1 MSKSAAKADVAK
13 KVRSLIKSV
22 KPLDREPLTALLPD
36 HGDAVVHELVYS
48 LLIWEATPS
57 QALNALKRLFD
68 GVVDYNELRIC
79 MADEIAALLGPRYP
93 LVDERAERLKA
104 ALHHVYNLEHEVTLA
119 RLNDVSKRDAKAYL
133 EGLEGVP
140 PFVVARVILVALGGH
155 AAPIDQRL
163 RDQLVAAKTVD
174 DSLDA
179 ATIASQLER
188 NVRANESLEF
198 FAKLEAWRDAAP
210 TPKHPRTAPAAPPL
224 PPVSLAP
231 PPAPKR
237 ETPPAAE
244 PAATTP
250 TKKSAA
256 KKSTAKSAK
265 KAATK
270 ASPAKASSKSAGR
283 AAGKST
289 SSKSS
294 ATRKSASRSAGKAS
308 TQKSAAKSVAKAAT
322 KKTAKRTAKKKAAPR
337 KKTASRSRAAKSS

>member
-93 LVDERAERLKA
+93 LVEERAERLKA

-119 RLNDVSKRDAKAYL
+119 RLNDLSKRDAKAYL

-140 PFVVARVILVALGGH
+140 PFVVARVILIALGGH
-155 AAPIDQRL
+155 AAPIDHRL
-163 RDQLVAAKTVD
+163 RDQLVAAKAAD

-179 ATIASQLER
+179 ATITSQLER
-188 NVRANESLEF
+188 HVRANESLEF

-224 PPVSLAP
+224 PPVSLAT

-237 ETPPAAE
+237 SAPASKE
-244 PAATTP
+244 PATQTP
-250 TKKSAA
+250 A
-256 KKSTAKSAK
+256 KKEPGKSAK
-265 KAATK
+265 KKTRSRK
-270 ASPAKASSKSAGR
+270 SPRQTSSKSAGS
-283 AAGKST
+283 AASKKAPSTRKST
-289 SSKSS
+289 S
-294 ATRKSASRSAGKAS
+294 RSTTKTS
-308 TQKSAAKSVAKAAT
+308 TSKSAAKPSAKAAT
-322 KKTAKRTAKKKAAPR
+322 KKTAKRTAKKKAASR
-337 KKTASRSRAAKSS
+337 KKAASSARAAKSS